1 MTRLDTER
9 QNRLEPKRIEYAI
22 QQIQK
27 LGFEVNK
34 VSDHEINFQYKG
46 HIIKFFPY
54 SGWATGSTIKVST
67 TNRGNSDWLIA
78 RFR

>member
-46 HIIKFFPY
+46 HTIKFFPY
-54 SGWATGSTIKVST
+54 SGWATIKDG
-67 TNRGNSDWLIA
+67 RGLNKLLLQLKY
-78 RFR
+78 

>member
-54 SGWATGSTIKVST
+54 SGWATGSTIKDG
-67 TNRGNSDWLIA
+67 RGPNKLLLQLKY
-78 RFR
+78 

>member
-27 LGFEVNK
+27 LGIEVNK
-34 VSDHEINFQYKG
+34 VSDHEINF
-46 HIIKFFPY
+46 
-54 SGWATGSTIKVST
+54 
-67 TNRGNSDWLIA
+67 
-78 RFR
+78 